1 MATPDEGDLA
11 PTIHYY
17 IYKLTGRDTDEL
29 LELAQDRDV
38 WRELVVE
45 WWSDLHPHD
54 WTEKTKIVTVIDKII
69 PDDTLS

>member
-11 PTIHYY
+11 PTIHY
-17 IYKLTGRDTDEL
+17 IYKLTERDTDEL

-45 WWSDLHPHD
+45 
-54 WTEKTKIVTVIDKII
+54 
-69 PDDTLS
+69 